1 MVLGGTKAEEE
12 QKEIRVADPNGDSQM
27 LLLSVIGDFHKSCSR
42 YFVSIS
48 CISFMV
54 SRSCNDLSWF
64 PHYAWD
70 EDVMYLVVI
79 CKFLMY
85 RHLVGWMIPTWLGD
99 GCMH

>member
-1 MVLGGTKAEEE
+1 MLVSGGTNAEREH
-12 QKEIRVADPNGDSQM
+12 KEIRVADLNGDCQM

-54 SRSCNDLSWF
+54 SRSCNNLSWF

-70 EDVMYLVVI
+70 ENVM
-79 CKFLMY
+79 FLFY
-85 RHLVGWMIPTWLGD
+85 HV
-99 GCMH
+99 